1 MEKVGEL
8 ERRLEIREK
17 EERKWNVIIREVDVR
32 EGERRK
38 AVEEILGVMG
48 VKVEVEEIRKIGED
62 KGKRRKMLLVRL
74 GNEEQK
80 WEVME
85 KKKKLRG
92 RMERI
97 SEDLSW
103 KERRV
108 RLKLGEITRLEE
120 AKRRRVWMRGG
131 RIRIGDQWWR

>member
-103 KERRV
+103 KERRI
-108 RLKLGEITRLEE
+108 RLKLGR
-120 AKRRRVWMRGG
+120 
-131 RIRIGDQWWR
+131 

>member
-1 MEKVGEL
+1 MQSRLGGSRIMEKM
-8 ERRLEIREK
+8 ERRLKIREK
-17 EERKWNVIIREVDVR
+17 EETRRNVVIREVDVR

-38 AVEEILGVMG
+38 AVEEILGVVG

-62 KGKRRKMLLVRL
+62 KEKRREMLLVRL
-74 GNEEQK
+74 ENEEQK

-85 KKKKLRG
+85 KMKKLRG

-108 RLKLGEITRLEE
+108 RWKLGEIARMEE
-120 AKRRRVWMRGG
+120 AKGRKVWVEVG
-131 RIRIGDQWWR
+131 